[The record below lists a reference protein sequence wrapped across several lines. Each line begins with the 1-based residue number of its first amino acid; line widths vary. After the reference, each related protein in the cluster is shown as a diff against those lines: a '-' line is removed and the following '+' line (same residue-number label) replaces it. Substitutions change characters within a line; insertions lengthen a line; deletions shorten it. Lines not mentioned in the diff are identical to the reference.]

1 MPKRTKEEEL
11 AYKSLSK
18 EERKA
23 LRIERAEKR
32 REIRESKKQ

>member
-1 MPKRTKEEEL
+1 MPKRTKEEAL

-23 LRIERAEKR
+23 LRKERVEKR
-32 REIRESKKQ
+32 KETKKN